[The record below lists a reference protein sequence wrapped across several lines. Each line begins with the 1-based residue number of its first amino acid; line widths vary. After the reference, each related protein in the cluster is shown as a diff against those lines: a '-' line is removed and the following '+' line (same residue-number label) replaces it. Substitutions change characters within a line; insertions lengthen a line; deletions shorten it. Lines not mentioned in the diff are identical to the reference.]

1 MSRTARYA
9 LVVAAVV
16 AVLVLLLLVV
26 VTRTEYG
33 SERAGRVVLSQI
45 RGAVLG
51 EIEVERITSGRLLS
65 GVTLHGFTIRGP
77 DGRLFLAADSARLA
91 YRFRT
96 FLSGALVF
104 DRLILHSPDVVIER
118 LPGDTEWNYQ
128 KIFPGDTTAADTGGT
143 RVILIEDATV
153 HDGLARIRMPWEPD
167 LPIQPSDT
175 ARLLLKAVPGGTARV
190 WRFEAIE
197 GRLPRIVWESPGER
211 TRLIEIGALSARAYI
226 WETPLHIEELR
237 GVLTLRDSLVAF
249 QAPHVRLPRSEAS
262 AVGKIIMGE
271 NNQYDIQIDS
281 RDMALADL
289 RWVYPEMPDDGAG
302 SMQLRIQSQG
312 PGSILWLVRDARVR
326 TSGSE
331 LAGSFGMVT
340 GDTTYFTNVDLD
352 TTPVDVEVLLRLLP
366 IDFPLE
372 GLTAG
377 TVEIDGT

>member
-1 MSRTARYA
+1 MSRTTRYA
-9 LVVAAVV
+9 LVAAAVV
-16 AVLVLLLLVV
+16 AVLLLLLVV
-26 VTRTEYG
+26 LLTRTEYG
-33 SERAGRVVLSQI
+33 SEQAGRVALSQI
-45 RGAVLG
+45 RGAVEGDLD
-51 EIEVERITSGRLLS
+51 VERITSGRLLS
-65 GVTLHGFTIRGP
+65 GITLHGLTIHGP

-96 FLSGALVF
+96 LLSGALVF

-128 KIFPGDTTAADTGGT
+128 RIFPGDTTVADTGGT

-153 HDGLARIRMPWEPD
+153 HDGMVRIRMPWEPD
-167 LPIQPSDT
+167 LPIEPSDT
-175 ARLLLKAVPGGTARV
+175 ARLILEPVPGGTARV
-190 WRFEAIE
+190 WRFEDIE
-197 GRLPRIVWESPGER
+197 GRLPRIVWESPGEK
-211 TRLIEIGALSARAYI
+211 TRLIETGGLAARAYI

-262 AVGKIIMGE
+262 ALGTIIMAE
-271 NNQYDIQIDS
+271 HNQYDIQIDS

-289 RWVYPEMPDDGAG
+289 RWIYPDLPDDGGG
-302 SMQLRIQSQG
+302 SMQLRIQSRG
-312 PGSILWLVRDARVR
+312 PRSILWLVRDARVR

-331 LAGSFGMVT
+331 LAGSFGVVT

-352 TTPVDVEVLLRLLP
+352 TTPVDIEVLLRLLP

-377 TVEIDGT
+377 TVEVEGT